1 VKMAETKTFRMPVQA
16 VRILPAELNK
26 ALYTFKDG
34 DEEMAPKF
42 VLLPSG
48 RRASRVVVAGVVTEV
63 YKTTEQSEKGAY
75 DRWSVRLVG
84 PTAGVALTANTMF
97 DGQNAAIEMLKKL
110 PPAPFDAIAIGRPK
124 VLGEGDDAVMLVSL
138 EAIVPV
144 GTDDVIDVVVEAAEG
159 LADAILASRKDA
171 TMDTVKAKSV
181 YGTSPEEL
189 LHLLDGTKEY
199 ILRRQGKLPV
209 ESKSTAPTQ
218 TQISGEAA
226 DGCDVDLRPPVSA

>member
-1 VKMAETKTFRMPVQA
+1 MAETKTFRMPVQA

-97 DGQNAAIEMLKKL
+97 DGQNAAIEMLKSSHQHHS
-110 PPAPFDAIAIGRPK
+110 
-124 VLGEGDDAVMLVSL
+124 MQ
-138 EAIVPV
+138 
-144 GTDDVIDVVVEAAEG
+144 
-159 LADAILASRKDA
+159 
-171 TMDTVKAKSV
+171 
-181 YGTSPEEL
+181 SP
-189 LHLLDGTKEY
+189 
-199 ILRRQGKLPV
+199 
-209 ESKSTAPTQ
+209 
-218 TQISGEAA
+218 
-226 DGCDVDLRPPVSA
+226 